1 MEINI
6 NDNVI
11 S

>member
-6 NDNVI
+6 WR
-11 S
+11 

>member
-6 NDNVI
+6 KPFM
-11 S
+11 

>member
-6 NDNVI
+6 F
-11 S
+11 